1 MTLSSADSF
10 EAPGVSPR
18 PAELPAPDEGIR
30 VRVRP
35 SFSLARSELSSDT
48 FVFTYRVHV
57 DNDGTEPAQ
66 LLYRHWKI
74 HDSVGEDTE
83 VDGEGVIGK
92 QPVIG
97 PGERHAY
104 SSFCVLRSPLG
115 YMEGHYIFERTD
127 GRQFRVDVPRF
138 TLSAPILMTVE
149 GDEDSVVMH

>member
-1 MTLSSADSF
+1 MGTI
-10 EAPGVSPR
+10 ET
-18 PAELPAPDEGIR
+18 DEGIR

-35 SFSLARSELSSDT
+35 AFSLARSELASGT

-57 DNDGTEPAQ
+57 DNDGPEPAQ

-74 HDSVGEDTE
+74 HDSIGEDTE

-115 YMEGHYIFERTD
+115 YMEGYYDFERPD
-127 GRQFRVDVPRF
+127 GRRFRIVVPRF
-138 TLSAPILMTVE
+138 TLSAPILMPETD
-149 GDEDSVVMH
+149 DESVVMH